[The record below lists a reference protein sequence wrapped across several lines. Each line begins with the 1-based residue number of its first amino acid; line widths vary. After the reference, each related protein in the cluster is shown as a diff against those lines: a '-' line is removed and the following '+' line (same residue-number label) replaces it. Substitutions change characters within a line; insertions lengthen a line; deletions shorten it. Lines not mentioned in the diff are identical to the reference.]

1 MKLENKSKIAWW
13 QSGMELFL
21 RLSGWIG
28 MPIIIAVFVG
38 KFLDRKYNS
47 EPWLFLLSVGISFVV
62 SMFALVYIGLGE
74 FKKIEEDNKKK

>member
-1 MKLENKSKIAWW
+1 MDEKKNPKIAWW
-13 QSGMELFL
+13 QSGMQLFL

-47 EPWLFLLSVGISFVV
+47 EPWLFLLSVGTSFVV

-74 FKKIEEDNKKK
+74 FKKIENENKK